1 MVAPEVLKH
10 NNILKNDINQT
21 TIRNHN
27 NKTEDNKG
35 TGSAI
40 KLQEQQ
46 SKHKKTQL
54 IWKLNKTTNYLRKRN
69 SILQNNKTE
78 KHFR

>member
-1 MVAPEVLKH
+1 MVAPEVLK
-10 NNILKNDINQT
+10 NKNIVKNDINQR

-35 TGSAI
+35 TGNAI
-40 KLQEQQ
+40 KLQAQQ
-46 SKHKKTQL
+46 SKRKKTQL
-54 IWKLNKTTNYLRKRN
+54 IWKLKNNKHFRKRN

-78 KHFR
+78 KTF